1 MRLTDH
7 PLVIVNY
14 FRYSIG
20 LVALEILFFQE
31 IPDLLSIS
39 GAFLIIISGYLNY
52 KLNLKLKQKEEI
64 DLL

>member
-1 MRLTDH
+1 
-7 PLVIVNY
+7 
-14 FRYSIG
+14 
-20 LVALEILFFQE
+20 LEILFFQE